1 MSMQAL
7 NEAQARHL
15 AGSLR
20 AVGLGQLAAFGY
32 SAIQAGEW
40 VALLLSVS
48 FYVMA
53 EGFALLVLEGLEEL

>member
-1 MSMQAL
+1 MIEM
-7 NEAQARHL
+7 NESQCRHL

-48 FYVMA
+48 FYLMA
-53 EGFALLVLEGLEEL
+53 EGFALLVLEGVEELR